1 MSPYTNTNN
10 TNATSNKTNIGILHQ
25 NAGLELSER
34 DEEKL
39 KIRKGLYEVI
49 IRKKIDNTM
58 VKRTVKTSNGRHR
71 KLKINNNYSLYILYH
86 IIFTP
91 CKPQQDIT
99 EILQDVVTH

>member
-49 IRKKIDNTM
+49 IRT
-58 VKRTVKTSNGRHR
+58 R
-71 KLKINNNYSLYILYH
+71 
-86 IIFTP
+86 
-91 CKPQQDIT
+91 
-99 EILQDVVTH
+99 